1 MSCLLCEKPKIA
13 FGDFVAPYC
22 LFHNTEEIQRQCP
35 CCKKTMLIRR
45 NATKCQ
51 SCSTHKKPNL
61 VIPLVYFIPKIEKI
75 EIEKNESLNNSVLS

>member
-1 MSCLLCEKPKIA
+1 MSCLLCEKSKIS
-13 FGDFVAPYC
+13 FGEYVAPYC

-51 SCSTHKKPNL
+51 SCSTHKKTNL
-61 VIPLVYFIPKIEKI
+61 VIPLVYFIPK
-75 EIEKNESLNNSVLS
+75 EKNESLNNSVLS